1 MGWGEL
7 AQMVGGGIIGMSQ
20 GLINNQ
26 IMRNNQWPMGMTQL
40 QLDNLANQ
48 QNINAQLDLWTK
60 TNYPAQV
67 EQLEKAGLNPALLY
81 KSGGPGG
88 TTAMAAG
95 HVAPT
100 AAGGQVDILKGME
113 IGAQLSLLKAQKENI
128 EADTKNKL
136 SEAHLNEGVR
146 NQTGLET
153 ASYIHKQGELLLS
166 QTKAQDIQNKINE
179 ATTQEQIKQ
188 IKYESIGEYLKNVLT
203 EAQTKN
209 TSKDTQ
215 LKGSEIEVNDQRIT
229 NMQEEIKK
237 WINEIDIAWGQL
249 SVEER
254 KLNIQKM
261 LAQYGL
267 DDNERVVNQISK
279 LVSAGKGTI
288 LLTQDH

>member
-1 MGWGEL
+1 
-7 AQMVGGGIIGMSQ
+7 
-20 GLINNQ
+20 
-26 IMRNNQWPMGMTQL
+26 MGMTQL

>member
-100 AAGGQVDILKGME
+100 AAGGQVDILRGME
-113 IGAQLSLLKAQKENI
+113 VGAQLSLLKAQKENI
-128 EADTKNKL
+128 EADTAKKLAEAPNIAQNEKLQWQLTWEKTMENTLKEISMAVKPDGTDAEQQIHDSAAVKSMLAGLMQNGIENKL
-136 SEAHLNEGVR
+136 KES
-146 NQTGLET
+146 
-153 ASYIHKQGELLLS
+153 S
-166 QTKAQDIQNKINE
+166 IN
-179 ATTQEQIKQ
+179 
-188 IKYESIGEYLKNVLT
+188 
-203 EAQTKN
+203 
-209 TSKDTQ
+209 
-215 LKGSEIEVNDQRIT
+215 VNDETVKKLSNDIT
-229 NMQEEIKK
+229 QKVAEIA
-237 WINEIDIAWGQL
+237 IL
-249 SVEER
+249 SRSVSVEEQQVQINK
-254 KLNIQKM
+254 KLAEFNTDWKNIIGKE
-261 LAQYGL
+261 AIETISGL
-267 DDNERVVNQISK
+267 IKNLPFAGLLKNNVVK
-279 LVSAGKGTI
+279 PVKAW
-288 LLTQDH
+288 